1 MVWNLAKVT
10 LIKDEPYVAYLLTR
24 YEKKSATSASTAWT
38 CPTATGLCTGT
49 TRAPSSTSA
58 ATASAWRITTRDW
71 HLRLVKHCKWWRKLP
86 GWHRREAEF
95 RDWYTGLLE
104 RIQLGNDAAYA
115 QAARAC

>member
-1 MVWNLAKVT
+1 MQYQDESLAKQYGAVRGLPQGFGGRDFAATQAVVWNLAKVT

-58 ATASAWRITTRDW
+58 ATASACASRRGTGT
-71 HLRLVKHCKWWRKLP
+71 C
-86 GWHRREAEF
+86 GW
-95 RDWYTGLLE
+95 
-104 RIQLGNDAAYA
+104 
-115 QAARAC
+115 